1 MRLLNFGSM
10 NVDHVYQVEHFVR
23 PGETIS
29 ARRLDHFCG
38 GKGLNQSVALARAGA
53 ETYHAGMLGKGGEE
67 LEQMLVRSGV
77 RMDHIGA
84 SAELTGHAIIQ
95 VDTSGQ
101 NNIIIYG
108 GSNQAV
114 TPEYIDR
121 VLSHFGPEDMVL
133 TQNEIS
139 NISYLA
145 RRCGELGIPLVFNP
159 SPITQGLL
167 EEFPFEKVSIFLINE
182 VEGQALTGETAPG
195 AILDALL
202 ARWPQAKVVLT
213 LGQRGVVYRD
223 RAHTCSHGA
232 YKVKAV
238 DTTAAGDTFTGFF
251 LASLARGEDIP
262 RCLENASLA
271 SALAV
276 SRPGAAPSIPTMAE
290 VDAARG
296 TLTASAAPEL

>member
-10 NVDHVYQVEHFVR
+10 NVDHVYQVEHFVT

-29 ARRLDHFCG
+29 ARKLDHFCG
-38 GKGLNQSVALARAGA
+38 GKGLNQSVALACAGA

-67 LEQMLVRSGV
+67 LEQMLAHSGV
-77 RMDHIGA
+77 KLDHLGV
-84 SAELTGHAIIQ
+84 SAEMTGHAIIQ
-95 VDTSGQ
+95 VDASGQ

-114 TPEYIDR
+114 TEEYIDS

-145 RRCGELGIPLVFNP
+145 NRCGELGIPLVFNA
-159 SPITQGLL
+159 SPITRGML
-167 EEFPFEKVSIFLINE
+167 EAFPFEKVSIFLINE
-182 VEGQALTGETAPG
+182 VEGQALTGQTEPK

-202 ARWPQAKVVLT
+202 TRWPHARVVLT

-223 RAHTCSHGA
+223 SEQTFYHGA

-296 TLTASAAPEL
+296 TITPFPAP

>member
-1 MRLLNFGSM
+1 M
-10 NVDHVYQVEHFVR
+10 
-23 PGETIS
+23 
-29 ARRLDHFCG
+29 
-38 GKGLNQSVALARAGA
+38 LA
-53 ETYHAGMLGKGGEE
+53 H
-67 LEQMLVRSGV
+67 SGV
-77 RMDHIGA
+77 KLAHLGV
-84 SAELTGHAIIQ
+84 SAEMTGHAIIQ
-95 VDTSGQ
+95 VDASGQ

-114 TPEYIDR
+114 TEEYIDS

-145 RRCGELGIPLVFNP
+145 KRCGELGIPLVFNP
-159 SPITQGLL
+159 SPITQGML
-167 EEFPFEKVSIFLINE
+167 EAFPFKKVSIFLINE
-182 VEGQALTGETAPG
+182 VEGQALTGQTEPK
-195 AILDALL
+195 AILDTLL
-202 ARWPQAKVVLT
+202 TRWPHAKVVLT

-223 RAHTCSHGA
+223 SEQTFSHGA

-296 TLTASAAPEL
+296 TITPSPAP

>member
-10 NVDHVYQVEHFVR
+10 NVDHVYQVDHFVR

-53 ETYHAGMLGKGGEE
+53 ETYHAGMLGKGGEA
-67 LEQMLVRSGV
+67 LEQMLRESGV
-77 RMDHIGA
+77 RLEYLGA
-84 SAELTGHAIIQ
+84 SDEMTGHAIIQ
-95 VDTSGQ
+95 VDASGQ

-114 TPEYIDR
+114 TPEYIDS

-145 RRCGELGIPLVFNP
+145 RRCGALGIPLVFNP
-159 SPITQGLL
+159 SPITRGLL
-167 EEFPFEKVSIFLINE
+167 EEFPFEAVSLFLLNE
-182 VEGQALTGETAPG
+182 VEGQALTGKTEPQ
-195 AILDALL
+195 AILDTLL
-202 ARWPQAKVVLT
+202 ARWPRARVVLT
-213 LGQRGVVYRD
+213 LGQRGAVYRD
-223 RAHTCSHGA
+223 AQDTFSHGA
-232 YKVKAV
+232 YRVKAV

-251 LASLARGEDIP
+251 LASLARGKDIP

-296 TLTASAAPEL
+296 TLTACPPQL

>member
-10 NVDHVYQVEHFVR
+10 NVDHVYQVEHFVT

-29 ARRLDHFCG
+29 ARGLDHFCG

-53 ETYHAGMLGKGGEE
+53 EAYHAGMLGRGGEE

-77 RMDHIGA
+77 RMDHIGV
-84 SAELTGHAIIQ
+84 SAEMTGHAIIQ
-95 VDTSGQ
+95 VDASGQ

-114 TPEYIDR
+114 TEEYIDR
-121 VLSHFGPEDMVL
+121 VLSRFGPGDMVL

-159 SPITQGLL
+159 SPITRELL
-167 EEFPFEKVSIFLINE
+167 EAFPFEQVSLFLINE
-182 VEGQALTGETAPG
+182 VEGQALTGQTEPK

-202 ARWPQAKVVLT
+202 SRWPQARVVLT
-213 LGQRGVVYRD
+213 LGQRGAVYRD
-223 RAHTCSHGA
+223 AQHTFSHGA
-232 YKVKAV
+232 YQVKAV

-276 SRPGAAPSIPTMAE
+276 SRPGAASSIPTLAE

-296 TLTASAAPEL
+296 TLTASPAP